1 MNEVLRIGIL
11 AGESSGDIL
20 GAGLMSA
27 IKQLHPSV
35 RFEGIGGELMT
46 EQGLESMVPMERL
59 SVMGLIEPLKRLGEL
74 LGIRKQV
81 RQHFLANPPAL
92 FIGIDSPDFNL
103 GLEKQLKAAGIKTV
117 HYVSPSVWAWRQK
130 RIRKIK
136 KAVDLMLT
144 LFPFEAQFYR
154 THDIAVVHVG
164 HPLAD
169 IIPMQTESAEARQQL
184 GLSADNML
192 LAMLPGSRSSEVFRL
207 APEFLACAERCRQQ
221 WPDMQFAIPCANPER
236 YWELEALLKSDF
248 PSLPVRLFQGRSREV
263 MAAAD
268 CILIASGTA
277 TLEALLL
284 KKPMLVCYKMA
295 PLSYAIISRML
306 KVPYFSLPNLLAGKK
321 LVAEKVQLDVEAESL
336 YRDISRLLENKE
348 AQASLNRE
356 YQEIHEQL
364 RLSANER
371 AAQAVLDLIHA
382 A

>member
-1 MNEVLRIGIL
+1 
-11 AGESSGDIL
+11 
-20 GAGLMSA
+20 MSA

-130 RIRKIK
+130 RIRKIQ

-221 WPDMQFAIPCANPER
+221 CPDMQFAIPCANPER
-236 YWELEALLKSDF
+236 YRELEALLKSDF